1 MLFER
6 VNLVDVVKDPGPPI
20 EDPGPRPT
28 DGSAEA
34 VRAWEE
40 KMLSFG
46 DWARRNRRFQLA
58 QNVKKLLDVPAERR
72 SLVESTL
79 VLVGTIIL
87 GNEAAPR
94 DIFEQLGL
102 L

>member
-1 MLFER
+1 MLVER
-6 VNLVDVVKDPGPPI
+6 VNLVDVVKDPGPPV
-20 EDPGPRPT
+20 EDPGSRPT
-28 DGSAEA
+28 GGSAED

-46 DWARRNRRFQLA
+46 DWAKRNRRFQLA
-58 QNVKKLLDVPAERR
+58 QNVKRLLDVPIERR

-79 VLVGTIIL
+79 ILVGTIIL
-87 GNEAAPR
+87 GNETAPR
-94 DIFEQLGL
+94 DIFEQFGL